1 MKNLILLPAFILF
14 FSCCTKDDIKPQ
26 TAEEQLTPATQTGA
40 NTFSCLLDG
49 KIFKP
54 GVTNNSYQCFYQLV
68 NGEYYFLVAGS
79 NLNLQNSILTDIS
92 IGTEKKSISQGL
104 TLQLIER
111 GFGNSAGRYFVGNN
125 FTGIIENYYT
135 STVNTGEL
143 KITKLSY
150 NPNIVSGT
158 FWFDVKDNQN
168 VVHQIRDGRFDM
180 QFTQ

>member
-1 MKNLILLPAFILF
+1 MKNATVLLALLLI
-14 FSCCTKDDIKPQ
+14 FSCCTKDEVKVQ
-26 TAEEQLTPATQTGA
+26 TETEKLTPATQTGA

-49 KIFKP
+49 QIFKP

-68 NGEYYFLVAGS
+68 NGQYYFNVNANNQKSGVLK
-79 NLNLQNSILTDIS
+79 S
-92 IGTEKKSISQGL
+92 IGVATEQKIINTGQTYS
-104 TLQLIER
+104 LIEHIN
-111 GFGNSAGRYFVGNN
+111 GNAYGIFYIGNSL
-125 FTGIIENYYT
+125 TGIDDLMYT
-135 STVNTGEL
+135 SIVRTGEL

>member
-1 MKNLILLPAFILF
+1 MKKSILLSAFLLI
-14 FSCCTKDDIKPQ
+14 FSCCTKDEVSTQ
-26 TAEEQLTPATQTGA
+26 TETEKLTPATQTGA

-54 GVTNNSYQCFYQLV
+54 GLTNNSYQCFYQLV
-68 NGEYYFLVAGS
+68 NGQYYFNVNAS
-79 NLNLQNSILTDIS
+79 NQKNGLLNAIGIATEQKVIVSGQSYSLLERINGNAYGVYYVGNSISGMDDLM
-92 IGTEKKSISQGL
+92 
-104 TLQLIER
+104 
-111 GFGNSAGRYFVGNN
+111 N
-125 FTGIIENYYT
+125 T
-135 STVNTGEL
+135 STLNTGEL